1 MNEYS
6 KMMSWCYLHNKK
18 FFNMEIKH
26 SHLFIDFIKKICKT
40 HELQHNLSVLG
51 DIPMHD
57 KTLRMTLID
66 FL

>member
-1 MNEYS
+1 
-6 KMMSWCYLHNKK
+6 
-18 FFNMEIKH
+18 MEIKH
-26 SHLFIDFIKKICKT
+26 SQLLIDFIKKNCNT